1 MVMFFG
7 NRIDLVLWLAISLVL
22 VSVIYGLFLLVLS
35 RFEPRRSKVSPRREA
50 LPESET
56 TVVFVV
62 PCLNEDRVLKASLD
76 RLTSLDYSR
85 IHILVI
91 DDGSDD
97 GTADIVR
104 SHPDPRVHLFQRVLP
119 EARQG
124 KGEAL
129 NAAIRH
135 LEGSDLIAGL
145 PQSDVIVCVMDAD
158 GRLDPH
164 ALTEVMPLFLNEHL
178 GAVQIGVRINNRQQ
192 NLLARMQDIEFV
204 LFTHVFQRG
213 RRHLGS
219 VGLGGNGQFVR
230 LSALTGLGQSPWS
243 RSLTE
248 DLDLGVRL
256 HIDEWDIEFCSTS
269 SVHQQGLVDV
279 KRWIKQRT
287 RWFQGH
293 LQSWNL
299 VPWVLRDLSGTRRAD
314 ILYHLTSPFLLLVT
328 SFLSA
333 AFAFWVL
340 DILIGIVLGQA
351 VVSPWWL
358 SAYLVA
364 FGPAVLFGLV
374 YWSQEKHHGLNP
386 FAAVVLI
393 HGYVLYALLWYVAG
407 WKAAYRAVV
416 GQNSWSKTERNV
428 ESTNQVDESAEELT
442 GEAVPEEIPGGA
454 AGSRA
459 SGALD
464 HGGGQ

>member
-1 MVMFFG
+1 MMMFFG
-7 NRIDLVLWLAISLVL
+7 NRIDLVLWLVIALVL
-22 VSVIYGLFLLVLS
+22 ISVLYGLTLLLLS
-35 RFEPRRSKVSPRREA
+35 RFEPRRRRLSA
-50 LPESET
+50 GQTDHAGSEK

-62 PCLNEDRVLKASLD
+62 PCLNEERVLKASLD
-76 RLTSLDYSR
+76 RLTSLDHPG

-104 SHPDPRVHLFQRVLP
+104 SHPDPRVRLFQRVLP

-129 NAAIRH
+129 NAAVRH
-135 LEGSDLIAGL
+135 LVGSELIAGL
-145 PQSDVIVCVMDAD
+145 PQSEVIVCVMDAD

-164 ALTEVMPLFLNEHL
+164 ALDEVMPMFHDEQL

-230 LSALTGLGQSPWS
+230 LSALTGLGPSPWS

-299 VPWVLRDLSGTRRAD
+299 VPWVLRDLAGARGAD

-340 DILIGIVLGQA
+340 DILLGIALGQA

-364 FGPAVLFGLV
+364 FGPAVLFGFV
-374 YWSQEKHHGLNP
+374 YWSQEKHQGLNP
-386 FAAVVLI
+386 FVAVMLI

-407 WKAAYRAVV
+407 WKAAYRAVI
-416 GQNSWSKTERNV
+416 GQNSWTKTERNV
-428 ESTNQVDESAEELT
+428 ESRNQVDTSAEELT
-442 GEAVPEEIPGGA
+442 GEAIPEEIAGGA
-454 AGSRA
+454 TGSRA
-459 SGALD
+459 PGVVG